1 MEPEASVNKRVDKFV
16 ASLRARPECA
26 AHRTRACS
34 YLPVASHT
42 TRLTPTCAPPPQRV
56 GVAAPVLLLAAASA
70 PRPRRRVIAAFGHS
84 DFFNLV
90 MERHCGIEDY
100 WLENCEVY
108 RLSLPEPAAL
118 D

>member
-1 MEPEASVNKRVDKFV
+1 M
-16 ASLRARPECA
+16 
-26 AHRTRACS
+26 
-34 YLPVASHT
+34 
-42 TRLTPTCAPPPQRV
+42 
-56 GVAAPVLLLAAASA
+56 
-70 PRPRRRVIAAFGHS
+70 IAAFGHS

-108 RLSLPEPAAL
+108 RLELPAPAAL